1 MFHEGIT
8 RAVGDPVSI
17 ATLKEELEREDALLA
32 LAGMNRTGGSTDLIQ
47 WSGPGPGYADA
58 PGRVP
63 EWKLDIILRH
73 LSHGSTMRVSRGLIP
88 AWLLDYFPDPTQL
101 DGRCSFDAERNSN
114 RTASCV
120 YLRLSALGLR
130 KTWGADGPAFVVGS
144 AFDFMRHVRAGEI
157 VDSE

>member
-32 LAGMNRTGGSTDLIQ
+32 LAGMNRTGRSTLI
-47 WSGPGPGYADA
+47 
-58 PGRVP
+58 VP

-144 AFDFMRHVRAGEI
+144 AFDFIRHVRAGEI